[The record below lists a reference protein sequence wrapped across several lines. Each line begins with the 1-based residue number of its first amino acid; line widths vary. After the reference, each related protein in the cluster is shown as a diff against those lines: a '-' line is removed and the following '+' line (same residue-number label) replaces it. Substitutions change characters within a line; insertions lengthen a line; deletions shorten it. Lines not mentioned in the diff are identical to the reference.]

1 MVIDKERGPAKLP
14 VLARG
19 VIAVFAGAALVAAL
33 PPYSQWWSASL
44 SLSALLLLVHGRSP
58 AVAFAI
64 GCAFGLGF
72 FGVGVSWI
80 GESFQVDAERF
91 GALAVPAVATLS
103 AILATFIGAACAAT
117 VMVSPRD
124 GVFRY
129 AAVLAMCWAGAEWLR
144 GHILTG
150 FPWNLVAYVTA
161 DHAPFRQAAAVFGS
175 YGLSAMVVW
184 LAALPGAVLMARNG
198 RTAMMAVFAALVGV
212 LGLWSY
218 GTAYLQAPA
227 PSQDAL
233 AIRIVQGNIPQASK
247 WDPAQR
253 EAIIERYL
261 SLSAAPGRF
270 QVLVWP
276 EAAFPGF
283 LAEDDEVRTRIAKLL
298 PVGGF
303 LLAGSPV
310 RFGEGMKSIYQNAI
324 VVVRSDGSIADLY
337 AKHHLV
343 PFGEYVPFKAL
354 LPIRRMVESL
364 GDFTPGDG
372 PRTLDLGSLRQPA
385 AAICYEAIF
394 PGHVVDR
401 RSEASWIVNVT
412 NDAWF
417 GTSIGPYQHLAS
429 ARMRAIEEGLPLVRA
444 ANTGIS
450 IVSDAH
456 GGALGKIG
464 LAREGIVDISLPAS
478 HSPTPYATFGDI
490 AALALAGFLALM
502 GALLDRLLKVAGKPH
517 RVA

>member
-1 MVIDKERGPAKLP
+1 
-14 VLARG
+14 
-19 VIAVFAGAALVAAL
+19 
-33 PPYSQWWSASL
+33 
-44 SLSALLLLVHGRSP
+44 
-58 AVAFAI
+58 
-64 GCAFGLGF
+64 
-72 FGVGVSWI
+72 
-80 GESFQVDAERF
+80 
-91 GALAVPAVATLS
+91 
-103 AILATFIGAACAAT
+103 
-117 VMVSPRD
+117 
-124 GVFRY
+124 
-129 AAVLAMCWAGAEWLR
+129 MCWAGAEWLR

-303 LLAGSPV
+303 LLAV
-310 RFGEGMKSIYQNAI
+310 R
-324 VVVRSDGSIADLY
+324 
-337 AKHHLV
+337 
-343 PFGEYVPFKAL
+343 
-354 LPIRRMVESL
+354 
-364 GDFTPGDG
+364 
-372 PRTLDLGSLRQPA
+372 
-385 AAICYEAIF
+385 
-394 PGHVVDR
+394 
-401 RSEASWIVNVT
+401 
-412 NDAWF
+412 
-417 GTSIGPYQHLAS
+417 PY
-429 ARMRAIEEGLPLVRA
+429 
-444 ANTGIS
+444 
-450 IVSDAH
+450 
-456 GGALGKIG
+456 ALGKG
-464 LAREGIVDISLPAS
+464 
-478 HSPTPYATFGDI
+478 
-490 AALALAGFLALM
+490 
-502 GALLDRLLKVAGKPH
+502 
-517 RVA
+517 